1 MKKRNIF
8 SVLLI
13 QASLFTFS
21 LTNIIMFPILSF
33 YEFLPII
40 ERYTYKKAYPEE
52 EVEIPSL
59 TLNQKLTLPVV
70 IPLSLIIFSVL
81 FIPVLLY
88 CIIKYIVELCV

>member
-8 SVLLI
+8 YILLEQTLVLAIHFSIVLL
-13 QASLFTFS
+13 
-21 LTNIIMFPILSF
+21 FPILSF

-70 IPLSLIIFSVL
+70 IPLSLIVFSIL
-81 FIPVLLY
+81 FIPLFLY
-88 CIIKYIVELCV
+88 STLKQIF

>member
-1 MKKRNIF
+1 MKKHNIF
-8 SVLLI
+8 FTLLANTLVLAIHFSIVLL
-13 QASLFTFS
+13 
-21 LTNIIMFPILSF
+21 FPILSF

-70 IPLSLIIFSVL
+70 IPLSLIVFSIL
-81 FIPVLLY
+81 FIPLFLY
-88 CIIKYIVELCV
+88 STLKQIF

>member
-8 SVLLI
+8 YILLAETLVLAIHFSIVLL
-13 QASLFTFS
+13 
-21 LTNIIMFPILSF
+21 FPILSF

-70 IPLSLIIFSVL
+70 IPLSLIVFSIL
-81 FIPVLLY
+81 FIPLFLY
-88 CIIKYIVELCV
+88 STLKQIF

>member
-1 MKKRNIF
+1 MKKHNIF
-8 SVLLI
+8 FTLL
-13 QASLFTFS
+13 ANTLVFTIHFTI
-21 LTNIIMFPILSF
+21 LLLFPILSF

-70 IPLSLIIFSVL
+70 IPLSLIVFSIL
-81 FIPVLLY
+81 FIPLFLY
-88 CIIKYIVELCV
+88 STLKQIF

>member
-8 SVLLI
+8 YILLAETLVLGIHFTIVLL
-13 QASLFTFS
+13 
-21 LTNIIMFPILSF
+21 FPILSF

-70 IPLSLIIFSVL
+70 IPLSLIVFSIL
-81 FIPVLLY
+81 FIPLFLY
-88 CIIKYIVELCV
+88 SILKQIF

>member
-1 MKKRNIF
+1 MKKHNIF
-8 SVLLI
+8 FTLLAETLVFAINLTIVLL
-13 QASLFTFS
+13 L
-21 LTNIIMFPILSF
+21 PILSF

-70 IPLSLIIFSVL
+70 IPLSLIVFSIL
-81 FIPVLLY
+81 FIPIFLY
-88 CIIKYIVELCV
+88 CIIKQIF